1 MNNST
6 HLALPALT
14 NRTQQPRFSSHFK
27 SPRALP
33 ASKAISRSAQST
45 NFDGHRGGSPGR
57 STIVAMEAASNPA
70 ISLGA
75 RRAVDMRFAELLDKV
90 RKNRPGDDFD
100 MLRRAYD
107 FAAEQHKS
115 QMRLSG
121 EPYLSHPVE
130 VAHTLADMKLDSTSL
145 CAALLHD
152 IVEDTKIRSEK
163 ISEQFGP
170 DVALLVDGVTKI
182 SRLDLLAPEA
192 RQAENVRK
200 MLLAMVNDVR
210 VVMVKLADR
219 LHNMRTLGYLDSE
232 RQQRIARETLDIYA
246 PVANRL
252 GMGLIRGELEDLSF
266 RYLEPEAFFE
276 LQKKVASKQ
285 KVFDKFLLEVQD
297 AIREK
302 MVESGIPAE
311 VQGRV
316 KRLYSLHLKI
326 QKQQRILDQV
336 YDLLAVRVVTDTV
349 KNCYAA
355 LGVIHQ
361 IWRPVPGR
369 FKDYIAMPR
378 PNLYQSLHTAVIH
391 SGQPFEVQIRTQEM
405 HRIAEQGVAAH
416 WKYKGGR
423 EASPADDQR
432 IVWMRQL
439 IEWVQEMQ
447 EPSEFLSTLRVDL
460 YPEEVYTFTP
470 KGRVVVL
477 PRGATPVD
485 FAYAVH
491 TEVGHQCA
499 GSKVNGEIVPLR
511 HALANGDVVEI
522 VTQKGHA
529 PSRDWLSFVHTS
541 RARTKIR
548 QWINLHEREQA
559 TDVGRRLL
567 EKEARQASV
576 NLKKIADD
584 VWQRVVTSYGC
595 ARTED
600 LLADLGYGKWSP
612 RQVVAKLAGLPLANQ
627 PATDQPEQPKIAPT
641 PKRLLGMDDATIVVR
656 GHDDL
661 MVYRSK
667 CCNPIPGDDII
678 GYVTRGRGIAVH
690 SKSCPNVENLLYE
703 SERRIPV
710 EWSGTTQATFPVR
723 LRIFTE
729 DRPGMLAAIT
739 NVISDAG
746 ANIRTFE
753 SGGVDIRARIDV
765 AIDVHDRKQLE
776 LILSGIKRIPGVF
789 DIERV
794 YNV

>member
-1 MNNST
+1 M
-6 HLALPALT
+6 PD
-14 NRTQQPRFSSHFK
+14 
-27 SPRALP
+27 P
-33 ASKAISRSAQST
+33 ASK
-45 NFDGHRGGSPGR
+45 
-57 STIVAMEAASNPA
+57 PA
-70 ISLGA
+70 ITQAA
-75 RRAVDMRFAELLDKV
+75 RRAVDLRFVELMDKV
-90 RKNRPGDDFD
+90 RRNRPGDDLEL
-100 MLRRAYD
+100 LRRAFD
-107 FAAEQHKS
+107 FAAEQHKT
-115 QMRLSG
+115 QTRLSG
-121 EPYLSHPVE
+121 EPFLSHPVE
-130 VAHTLADMKLDSTSL
+130 VAHVLADMRLDVTSL

-152 IVEDTKIRSEK
+152 VVEDTKIPLEQ
-163 ISEQFGP
+163 ISSLFGA
-170 DVALLVDGVTKI
+170 DVARLVEGATKI

-232 RQQRIARETLDIYA
+232 KQQRIARETIDIYA

-252 GMGLIRGELEDLSF
+252 GMGLIRGELEDLAF
-266 RYLEPEAFFE
+266 RYLEPEAFLE
-276 LQKKVASKQ
+276 LTKKISSKQ
-285 KVFDKFLLEVQD
+285 KVFDKFLHEVQD
-297 AIREK
+297 TIRDK
-302 MVESGIPAE
+302 MVENGIPAE
-311 VQGRV
+311 VQARI
-316 KRLYSLHLKI
+316 KRLYSLHLKV
-326 QKQQRILDQV
+326 QKQQRTLDQV
-336 YDLLAVRVVTDTV
+336 FDLLAVRVITDTV

-361 IWRPVPGR
+361 IWPPVPGR

-378 PNLYQSLHTAVIH
+378 PNLYQSLHTSVIH

-405 HRIAEQGVAAH
+405 HRISEQGVAAH
-416 WKYKGGR
+416 WKYKDGR
-423 EASPADDQR
+423 ELPQADDQR

-460 YPEEVYTFTP
+460 YPEEVYTFSP

-477 PRGATPVD
+477 PRAATPID
-485 FAYAVH
+485 FAYAIH
-491 TEVGHQCA
+491 TEVGHQCTGA
-499 GSKVNGEIVPLR
+499 KVNGAIVPLR

-522 VTQKGHA
+522 LTQKGHE

-541 RARTKIR
+541 RARSKIR

-559 TDVGRRLL
+559 TEVGRRLL
-567 EKEARQASV
+567 EKEARHAGV
-576 NLKKIADD
+576 VLKKISDED
-584 VWQRVVTSYGC
+584 WQRTASDYGC
-595 ARTED
+595 SRIED
-600 LLADLGYGKWSP
+600 LYADLGYGKWSA
-612 RQVVAKLAGLPLANQ
+612 RAVLAKASGLPLTE
-627 PATDQPEQPKIAPT
+627 PFEDQQPKIVST
-641 PKRLLGMDDATIVVR
+641 VKRMLGMHDAAILVK

-690 SKSCPNVENLLYE
+690 SKGCPNVENLLYE
-703 SERRIPV
+703 AERRIPV
-710 EWSGTTQATFPVR
+710 EWAGTAQVTFQVR

-739 NVISDAG
+739 GVISEAG

-753 SGGVDIRARIDV
+753 SGGESLHARIEVALDV
-765 AIDVHDRKQLE
+765 ADRKQLE
-776 LILSGIKRIPGVF
+776 RIVSGVKRIPGVF

>member
-1 MNNST
+1 MDTASQPIAS
-6 HLALPALT
+6 LA
-14 NRTQQPRFSSHFK
+14 
-27 SPRALP
+27 
-33 ASKAISRSAQST
+33 
-45 NFDGHRGGSPGR
+45 
-57 STIVAMEAASNPA
+57 
-70 ISLGA
+70 A
-75 RRAVDMRFAELLDKV
+75 RRSVDLRFAELIDKV
-90 RKNRPGDDFD
+90 RRNRPGDDFEL
-100 MLRRAYD
+100 LRRAYD

-115 QMRLSG
+115 QTRLSG

-130 VAHTLADMKLDSTSL
+130 VAHVLADMKLDVTSL

-152 IVEDTKIRSEK
+152 VVEDTRIPIEK

-170 DVALLVDGVTKI
+170 DVGRIVEGVTKI
-182 SRLDLLAPEA
+182 SKLDLLAPED

-219 LHNMRTLGYLDSE
+219 LHNMRTLEYLASE

-252 GMGLIRGELEDLSF
+252 GMGLIRGELEDLAF
-266 RYLEPEAFFE
+266 RYLEPEAFLE
-276 LQKKVASKQ
+276 LQRKVASKQ
-285 KVFDKFLLEVQD
+285 KVFDKFLQEVQD

-302 MVESGIPAE
+302 MVENGIPAE
-311 VQGRV
+311 VQGRT

-326 QKQQRILDQV
+326 QKQQRNLDQI
-336 YDLLAVRVVTDTV
+336 YDLLAVRVITDTV

-378 PNLYQSLHTAVIH
+378 PNLYQSLHTTVIH
-391 SGQPFEVQIRTQEM
+391 AGQPFEVQIRTQEM
-405 HRIAEQGVAAH
+405 HRIADQGVAAH
-416 WKYKGGR
+416 WKYKGGT
-423 EASPADDQR
+423 EVASSADDQR
-432 IVWMRQL
+432 IVWMRHL

-485 FAYAVH
+485 FAYAIH
-491 TEVGHQCA
+491 TEVGHQCS
-499 GSKVNGEIVPLR
+499 GTKVNGEMVPLR
-511 HALANGDVVEI
+511 HALANGDVVEV

-529 PSRDWLSFVHTS
+529 PSRDWLSFVRTS
-541 RARTKIR
+541 RARSKIR
-548 QWINLHEREQA
+548 QWINLHEREEA

-567 EKEARQASV
+567 EKESRQAGV
-576 NLKKIADD
+576 NLKRIAQEE
-584 VWQRVVTSYGC
+584 WQRVASEYG
-595 ARTED
+595 AGRVDD
-600 LLADLGYGKWSP
+600 LYAGLGYGKWSA
-612 RQVVAKLAGLPLANQ
+612 RQVLANVTGQ
-627 PATDQPEQPKIAPT
+627 PLPVEEQQPKPGSV
-641 PKRLLGMDDATIVVR
+641 PKRMAGMDEATILVK

-690 SKSCPNVENLLYE
+690 SKNCPNVENLLYE
-703 SERRIPV
+703 ADRRIPV
-710 EWSGTTQATFPVR
+710 EWAGSTQAEFPVR

-739 NVISDAG
+739 SVISDTG

-753 SGGVDIRARIDV
+753 SGGDDNTRARIEV
-765 AIDVHDRKQLE
+765 ALDVHDRKQLE
-776 LILSGIKRIPGVF
+776 HILAGIKRIPGVF

>member
-1 MNNST
+1 M
-6 HLALPALT
+6 
-14 NRTQQPRFSSHFK
+14 
-27 SPRALP
+27 
-33 ASKAISRSAQST
+33 SAV
-45 NFDGHRGGSPGR
+45 N
-57 STIVAMEAASNPA
+57 NPA
-70 ISLGA
+70 ISVAA
-75 RRAVDMRFAELLDKV
+75 RRNVDLRFMELMDKV
-90 RKNRPGDDFD
+90 HRNRPGDDLD
-100 MLRRAYD
+100 LLRRAYD

-115 QMRLSG
+115 QLRLSG

-130 VAHTLADMKLDSTSL
+130 VAYLLADMKLDATSI

-152 IVEDTKIRSEK
+152 VVEDTKVPLVKVSEL
-163 ISEQFGP
+163 FGP
-170 DVALLVDGVTKI
+170 DIARLVEGVTKI
-182 SRLDLLAPEA
+182 SRLDLLAPED

-219 LHNMRTLGYLDSE
+219 LHNMRTLEYLDRE
-232 RQQRIARETLDIYA
+232 KQQRIARETLDIYA

-266 RYLEPEAFFE
+266 RYLETEAFLE

-285 KVFDKFLLEVQD
+285 KVFDRFLEEVQNT
-297 AIREK
+297 IREK

-326 QKQQRILDQV
+326 QKQQRMLDQV
-336 YDLLAVRVVTDTV
+336 YDLLAVRVITDTV

-378 PNLYQSLHTAVIH
+378 PNLYQSLHTTVIH

-416 WKYKGGR
+416 WKYKDGHG
-423 EASPADDQR
+423 ASTADDQR

-477 PRGATPVD
+477 PRGSTPID

-499 GSKVNGEIVPLR
+499 GAKVNGEMVPLR
-511 HALANGDVVEI
+511 HVLANGDVVEV
-522 VTQKGHA
+522 VTQKGHT
-529 PSRDWLSFVHTS
+529 PSRDWLSLVHTP

-548 QWINLHEREQA
+548 QWIHLHEREEA

-567 EKEARQASV
+567 EKEARHAGV
-576 NLKKIADD
+576 NLKRISNED
-584 VWQRVVTSYGC
+584 WHRVAAEYGC
-595 ARTED
+595 SKVDD
-600 LLADLGYGKWSP
+600 LYAELGYGKWSA
-612 RQVVAKLAGLPLANQ
+612 RQVLAKATGEPATELAEEKPPKLASAV
-627 PATDQPEQPKIAPT
+627 KH
-641 PKRLLGMDDATIVVR
+641 LLGMDEATIVVR

-690 SKSCPNVENLLYE
+690 SKICPNVQNLLYE
-703 SERRIPV
+703 PERRIPV
-710 EWSGTTQATFPVR
+710 EWAGSTQSTFPVR

-739 NVISDAG
+739 SVISDTG

-765 AIDVHDRKQLE
+765 GLDVRDRKQLE
-776 LILSGIKRIPGVF
+776 HILAGIKRIPGVF

>member
-1 MNNST
+1 ME
-6 HLALPALT
+6 PAT
-14 NRTQQPRFSSHFK
+14 NPQ
-27 SPRALP
+27 
-33 ASKAISRSAQST
+33 
-45 NFDGHRGGSPGR
+45 
-57 STIVAMEAASNPA
+57 
-70 ISLGA
+70 ISLAA
-75 RRAVDMRFAELLDKV
+75 RRTVDLRFGELLDKV
-90 RKNRPGDDFD
+90 RKNRPGDDLEL
-100 MLRRAYD
+100 LRRAYD
-107 FAAEQHKS
+107 FAAEQHKA
-115 QMRLSG
+115 QIRLSG

-130 VAHTLADMKLDSTSL
+130 VAHLLADMKLDVTSL

-152 IVEDTKIRSEK
+152 VVEDTKIPIEK
-163 ISEQFGP
+163 ISENFGP
-170 DVALLVDGVTKI
+170 DVARLVEGVTKI
-182 SRLDLLAPEA
+182 SKLDLLAPED

-219 LHNMRTLGYLDSE
+219 LHNMRTLEYLAPE

-252 GMGLIRGELEDLSF
+252 GMGLIRGELEDLAF
-266 RYLEPEAFFE
+266 RYLEPEAFLE
-276 LQKKVASKQ
+276 LQKKLASKQ
-285 KVFDKFLLEVQD
+285 KVFDKFLLEVQET
-297 AIREK
+297 IREK
-302 MVESGIPAE
+302 MVENGIPAE
-311 VQGRV
+311 VQGRI
-316 KRLYSLHLKI
+316 KRLYSVHLKI
-326 QKQQRILDQV
+326 QKQQRNLDQI
-336 YDLLAVRVVTDTV
+336 YDLLAIRVITDTV

-378 PNLYQSLHTAVIH
+378 PNLYQSLHTSVIH

-416 WKYKGGR
+416 WKYKGGQ
-423 EASPADDQR
+423 EASSADDQR
-432 IVWMRQL
+432 IIWMRHL

-491 TEVGHQCA
+491 TEVGHQCSGA
-499 GSKVNGEIVPLR
+499 KVNGEMVPLR

-522 VTQKGHA
+522 TTQKGHA

-548 QWINLHEREQA
+548 QWINLHEREEA
-559 TDVGRRLL
+559 TEVGRRLL
-567 EKEARQASV
+567 EKEARQAGVS
-576 NLKKIADD
+576 LKKIAAEY
-584 VWQRVVTSYGC
+584 WQRVASEYGC
-595 ARTED
+595 SRVED
-600 LLADLGYGKWSP
+600 LYAELGYGKWSA
-612 RQVVAKLAGLPLANQ
+612 RQVVAKASGQ
-627 PATDQPEQPKIAPT
+627 PIAEAPEEKQPKLASSV
-641 PKRLLGMDDATIVVR
+641 KRMLGMEEAVVVVK

-690 SKSCPNVENLLYE
+690 SKNCPNVENLLYE

-710 EWSGTTQATFPVR
+710 EWAGTTQATFPVR

-739 NVISDAG
+739 TVISDAG

-753 SGGVDIRARIDV
+753 SGGEDIRARIEV
-765 AIDVHDRKQLE
+765 ALDVHDRKQLE
-776 LILSGIKRIPGVF
+776 SIVGGIKRIPGVF

>member
-1 MNNST
+1 MDT
-6 HLALPALT
+6 AGKPT
-14 NRTQQPRFSSHFK
+14 
-27 SPRALP
+27 
-33 ASKAISRSAQST
+33 
-45 NFDGHRGGSPGR
+45 
-57 STIVAMEAASNPA
+57 
-70 ISLGA
+70 ISLAA
-75 RRAVDMRFAELLDKV
+75 RRTVDLRFAELMDKV
-90 RKNRPGDDFD
+90 RRNRPGDDVD
-100 MLRRAYD
+100 LLRRAYD
-107 FAAEQHKS
+107 FAAENHKA
-115 QMRLSG
+115 QTRLSG

-130 VAHTLADMKLDSTSL
+130 VAHLLADMKLDVTSL

-152 IVEDTKIRSEK
+152 IVEDTKIPVEK

-170 DVALLVDGVTKI
+170 DVARIVEGVTKI
-182 SRLDLLAPEA
+182 SRLDLLAPED

-210 VVMVKLADR
+210 VVMVKLGDR
-219 LHNMRTLGYLDSE
+219 LHNMRTLEFLGTE

-252 GMGLIRGELEDLSF
+252 GMGLVRDELEDLAF
-266 RYLEPEAFFE
+266 RYLEPEAFLE
-276 LQKKVASKQ
+276 LQNKLASKQ
-285 KVFDKFLLEVQD
+285 KVFDKFLADVQGT
-297 AIREK
+297 IREK

-311 VQGRV
+311 VQARI

-326 QKQQRILDQV
+326 QKQQRMLDQV
-336 YDLLAVRVVTDTV
+336 YDLLAVRVITDTV

-416 WKYKGGR
+416 WKYKGGH
-423 EASPADDQR
+423 EAASSADDQR
-432 IVWMRQL
+432 IVWMRHL

-499 GSKVNGEIVPLR
+499 GAKVNGEMVPLR

-522 VTQKGHA
+522 TTQKGHA
-529 PSRDWLSFVHTS
+529 PSRDWLSFIHTS
-541 RARTKIR
+541 RARSKIR
-548 QWINLHEREQA
+548 QWINLHEREEA

-567 EKEARQASV
+567 EKEARQAGVS
-576 NLKKIADD
+576 LKKISEADF
-584 VWQRVVTSYGC
+584 QRVATEYGC
-595 ARTED
+595 ARVDD
-600 LLADLGYGKWSP
+600 LYADLGYGKWSA
-612 RQVVAKLAGLPLANQ
+612 RQILAKATGQPIGEAPEDRHPKLASSV
-627 PATDQPEQPKIAPT
+627 
-641 PKRLLGMDDATIVVR
+641 KRMLGMDDAAIVVR

-690 SKSCPNVENLLYE
+690 GKNCPNVENLLYE
-703 SERRIPV
+703 ADRRIAV
-710 EWSGTTQATFPVR
+710 EWADSTQAEFPVR
-723 LRIFTE
+723 LRIITE
-729 DRPGMLAAIT
+729 DRPGMIAGISSI
-739 NVISDAG
+739 ISDTG
-746 ANIRTFE
+746 ANIRSFE
-753 SGGVDIRARIDV
+753 SGGDDSTRARIEVALDV
-765 AIDVHDRKQLE
+765 RDRKQLE
-776 LILSGIKRIPGVF
+776 HIVAGIRRIPGVF

>member
-1 MNNST
+1 ME
-6 HLALPALT
+6 ALRKPSISVSGR
-14 NRTQQPRFSSHFK
+14 RTVDLRFS
-27 SPRALP
+27 
-33 ASKAISRSAQST
+33 
-45 NFDGHRGGSPGR
+45 
-57 STIVAMEAASNPA
+57 
-70 ISLGA
+70 
-75 RRAVDMRFAELLDKV
+75 ELTDKV
-90 RKNRPGDDFD
+90 RRNRPGDDLD
-100 MLRRAYD
+100 LLRRAYE
-107 FAAEQHKS
+107 FAAEQHKT
-115 QMRLSG
+115 QTRRSG
-121 EPYLSHPVE
+121 EPFLSHPLE
-130 VAHTLADMKLDSTSL
+130 VAHLLADIKLDVISL

-152 IVEDTKIRSEK
+152 VVEDTKIPIEK
-163 ISEQFGP
+163 IAEQFGA
-170 DVALLVDGVTKI
+170 DVARLVEGVTKI
-182 SRLDLLAPEA
+182 SKLDLLAPED

-219 LHNMRTLGYLDSE
+219 LHNMRTLEYLTSE
-232 RQQRIARETLDIYA
+232 SQQRIARETLDIYA

-252 GMGLIRGELEDLSF
+252 GMGLIRGELEDLAF
-266 RYLEPEAFFE
+266 RYLESDAFFE

-285 KVFDKFLLEVQD
+285 SVFDKFLGEVQET
-297 AIREK
+297 IREK
-302 MVESGIPAE
+302 MVENGIPAE
-311 VQGRV
+311 VHARI
-316 KRLYSLHLKI
+316 KRLYSVHLKI
-326 QKQQRILDQV
+326 QKQQRNLDQI

-416 WKYKGGR
+416 WKYKGGS
-423 EASPADDQR
+423 EVASSADDQR
-432 IVWMRQL
+432 IVWMRHL

-491 TEVGHQCA
+491 TEVGHQCSGA
-499 GSKVNGEIVPLR
+499 KVNGEMVPLR
-511 HALANGDVVEI
+511 HALTNGDVVEI
-522 VTQKGHA
+522 ATQKGHT
-529 PSRDWLSFVHTS
+529 PSRDWLSFIHTS
-541 RARTKIR
+541 RARSKIR
-548 QWINLHEREQA
+548 QWINLHERQEA

-567 EKEARQASV
+567 EKEARQAGVS
-576 NLKKIADD
+576 LKKISGEDL
-584 VWQRVVTSYGC
+584 QRVATEYGC
-595 ARTED
+595 SRVED
-600 LLADLGYGKWSP
+600 LYADLGYGKWSA
-612 RQVVAKLAGLPLANQ
+612 RQVIAKATGQPLPANIEEKPPKPASNIRRMLGLDEA
-627 PATDQPEQPKIAPT
+627 AI
-641 PKRLLGMDDATIVVR
+641 IVR

-690 SKSCPNVENLLYE
+690 SKNCPNVENLLYE
-703 SERRIPV
+703 ADRRIPV
-710 EWSGTTQATFPVR
+710 EWASSTHAEFPVR
-723 LRIFTE
+723 LRIITE
-729 DRPGMLAAIT
+729 DRPGMLASIT
-739 NVISDAG
+739 SIISETG

-753 SGGVDIRARIDV
+753 SGGEDIRARIEVALDV
-765 AIDVHDRKQLE
+765 RDRKQLE
-776 LILSGIKRIPGVF
+776 HILARIKRIPGVF

>member
-1 MNNST
+1 ME
-6 HLALPALT
+6 ALRKPSISLSAR
-14 NRTQQPRFSSHFK
+14 RTVDLRFS
-27 SPRALP
+27 
-33 ASKAISRSAQST
+33 
-45 NFDGHRGGSPGR
+45 
-57 STIVAMEAASNPA
+57 
-70 ISLGA
+70 
-75 RRAVDMRFAELLDKV
+75 ELTDKV
-90 RKNRPGDDFD
+90 RRNRPGDDLD
-100 MLRRAYD
+100 LLRRAYE
-107 FAAEQHKS
+107 FAAEQHKT
-115 QMRLSG
+115 QTRRSG
-121 EPYLSHPVE
+121 EPFLSHPLE
-130 VAHTLADMKLDSTSL
+130 VAHLLADIKLDVTSL

-152 IVEDTKIRSEK
+152 VVEDTKIPIEK
-163 ISEQFGP
+163 IAEQFGP
-170 DVALLVDGVTKI
+170 DVARLVEGVTKI
-182 SRLDLLAPEA
+182 SKLDLLAPED

-219 LHNMRTLGYLDSE
+219 LHNMRTLEYLTPES
-232 RQQRIARETLDIYA
+232 QQRIARETLDIYA

-252 GMGLIRGELEDLSF
+252 GMGLIRGELEDLAF
-266 RYLEPEAFFE
+266 RYLESDAFFE

-285 KVFDKFLLEVQD
+285 SVFDKFLGEVQET
-297 AIREK
+297 IREK
-302 MVESGIPAE
+302 MVENGIPAE
-311 VQGRV
+311 VQART
-316 KRLYSLHLKI
+316 KRLYSVHLKI
-326 QKQQRILDQV
+326 QKQQRNLDQI

-416 WKYKGGR
+416 WKYKGGP
-423 EASPADDQR
+423 EVASSADDQR
-432 IVWMRQL
+432 IVWMRHL

-491 TEVGHQCA
+491 TEVGHQCSGA
-499 GSKVNGEIVPLR
+499 KVNGEMVPLR
-511 HALANGDVVEI
+511 HALTNGDVVEI
-522 VTQKGHA
+522 VTQKGNT
-529 PSRDWLSFVHTS
+529 PSRDWLSFIHTS
-541 RARTKIR
+541 RARSKIR
-548 QWINLHEREQA
+548 QWINLHERQEA

-567 EKEARQASV
+567 EKEARQAGVS
-576 NLKKIADD
+576 LKKI
-584 VWQRVVTSYGC
+584 SG
-595 ARTED
+595 ED
-600 LLADLGYGKWSP
+600 LLRVATEYGCSRVEDLYADLGYGKWSA
-612 RQVVAKLAGLPLANQ
+612 RQVIAKATGHPLPANLEEKPPKPASNIRRMLGLDEA
-627 PATDQPEQPKIAPT
+627 AI
-641 PKRLLGMDDATIVVR
+641 IVR

-690 SKSCPNVENLLYE
+690 SKNCPNVENLLYE
-703 SERRIPV
+703 ADRRIPV
-710 EWSGTTQATFPVR
+710 EWAGSMHAEFPVR
-723 LRIFTE
+723 LRIITE
-729 DRPGMLAAIT
+729 DRPGMLASIT
-739 NVISDAG
+739 SIISETG

-753 SGGVDIRARIDV
+753 SGGEDIRARIEVALDV
-765 AIDVHDRKQLE
+765 RDRKQLE
-776 LILSGIKRIPGVF
+776 HILARIKRIPGVF

>member
-1 MNNST
+1 MD
-6 HLALPALT
+6 PAGKLV
-14 NRTQQPRFSSHFK
+14 
-27 SPRALP
+27 
-33 ASKAISRSAQST
+33 I
-45 NFDGHRGGSPGR
+45 
-57 STIVAMEAASNPA
+57 NPA
-70 ISLGA
+70 A
-75 RRAVDMRFAELLDKV
+75 RRSVDLRFVELVDKV
-90 RKNRPGDDFD
+90 RKNRPGDDFAL
-100 MLRRAYD
+100 LRRAYD
-107 FAAEQHKS
+107 FAADQHKT
-115 QMRLSG
+115 QTRLSG
-121 EPYLSHPVE
+121 EPYLSHPLE
-130 VAHTLADMKLDSTSL
+130 VAHLLADMKLDVTSI

-152 IVEDTKIRSEK
+152 VIEDTKSPIEL
-163 ISEQFGP
+163 ISQQFGP
-170 DVALLVDGVTKI
+170 DVARLVEGVTKI
-182 SRLDLLAPEA
+182 SRLDLLAPED

-219 LHNMRTLGYLDSE
+219 LHNMRTLEFLEPE

-252 GMGLIRGELEDLSF
+252 GMGLIRGELEDLAF
-266 RYLEPEAFFE
+266 RYLEPEAFLE
-276 LQKKVASKQ
+276 LQKKLASKQ
-285 KVFDKFLLEVQD
+285 KVFDKFLVEVQD
-297 AIREK
+297 EIRDK

-311 VQGRV
+311 VEGRI
-316 KRLYSLHLKI
+316 KRIYSLHLKI
-326 QKQQRILDQV
+326 QKQQRMLDQV
-336 YDLLAVRVVTDTV
+336 YDLLAVRVITDTV

-378 PNLYQSLHTAVIH
+378 PNLYQSLHTTVIH
-391 SGQPFEVQIRTQEM
+391 AGQPFEVQIRTQEM

-416 WKYKGGR
+416 WKYKDGR
-423 EASPADDQR
+423 ETATSADDQR
-432 IVWMRQL
+432 IVWMRHL

-477 PRGATPVD
+477 PRGATPID

-491 TEVGHQCA
+491 TEIGHQCTGA
-499 GSKVNGEIVPLR
+499 KVNGEMVPLR

-522 VTQKGHA
+522 MVQKGHA
-529 PSRDWLSFVHTS
+529 PSRDWLSFIHTS
-541 RARTKIR
+541 RARSKIK
-548 QWINLHEREQA
+548 QWINLHEREEA

-567 EKEARQASV
+567 EKEARHSGV
-576 NLKKIADD
+576 TLKKISDAE
-584 VWQRVVTSYGC
+584 WQRVASDYGC
-595 ARTED
+595 SRVED
-600 LLADLGYGKWSP
+600 LYADLGYGKWSA
-612 RQVVAKLAGLPLANQ
+612 RQVLAKATGKPAAEPTSEERPKLGATVKRMLGL
-627 PATDQPEQPKIAPT
+627 
-641 PKRLLGMDDATIVVR
+641 DDAAILVR

-690 SKSCPNVENLLYE
+690 SKNCPNVENLLYE
-703 SERRIPV
+703 TDRRIPV
-710 EWSGTTQATFPVR
+710 EWASTTHATFPARV
-723 LRIFTE
+723 RIFTE
-729 DRPGMLAAIT
+729 DRPGMLASIT
-739 NVISDAG
+739 SVISETG

-753 SGGVDIRARIDV
+753 SGGTDNTRARIEVALDV
-765 AIDVHDRKQLE
+765 RDRKQLE
-776 LILSGIKRIPGVF
+776 YILAGIRRIPGVF